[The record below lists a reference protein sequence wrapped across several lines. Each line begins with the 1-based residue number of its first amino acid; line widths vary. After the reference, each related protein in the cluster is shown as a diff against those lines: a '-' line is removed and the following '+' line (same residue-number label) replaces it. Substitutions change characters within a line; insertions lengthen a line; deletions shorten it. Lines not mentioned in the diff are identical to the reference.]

1 MRISSKKHTQ
11 QTTIRFLIPLII
23 NSRQE
28 IFSFIETI
36 HISLSKYDRYNSV
49 IFYKNLY
56 QIPKLKLKLK
66 LYVSDQT
73 TEKPIETKKTEKT
86 TPTAGKSLKNRNGF

>member
-1 MRISSKKHTQ
+1 MY
-11 QTTIRFLIPLII
+11 
-23 NSRQE
+23 E
-28 IFSFIETI
+28 
-36 HISLSKYDRYNSV
+36 YSV

-73 TEKPIETKKTEKT
+73 TENPIETKKTEKT
-86 TPTAGKSLKNRNGF
+86 TPTAGKYLQNRH